1 MGFKEKQIVTIG
13 LLEYMK
19 WDWLNTVHR
28 LACYYDSIG
37 REDNFSSKGVT
48 EELNDMTIFSYSCS
62 GGILYRSLGLQFK
75 SPFINMRVPEKDFL
89 RFLHFPRE
97 YIQAPLKLV
106 DAAQDAENNYYPIF
120 SLYDIKVH
128 MIHYHDFQQAAEKW
142 EERKQ
147 RINWGNVFVMM
158 GTDLWYIADEFD
170 RLPYKHKAC
179 IVPFATKLKSCI
191 TVDKLEEDDIY
202 SMVLEIAR
210 GKYPRYYQALLQ
222 KMCE

>member
-1 MGFKEKQIVTIG
+1 
-13 LLEYMK
+13 MK

-28 LACYYDSIG
+28 LICHYDSIG

-75 SPFINMRVPEKDFL
+75 SPFINMYVPESDFL

-97 YIQAPLKLV
+97 YMQAPLKLV
-106 DAAQDAENNYYPIF
+106 DEGQYQNGYYPIC

-128 MIHYHDFQQAAEKW
+128 MVHYHDFKQAAEKW

-147 RINWGNVFVMM
+147 RINWENVFVMM
-158 GTDLWYIADEFD
+158 GTDSWQIADEFD

-179 IVPFATKLKSCI
+179 IVSFATKLKSCI
-191 TVDKLEEDDIY
+191 TIDKIEEGTLY
-202 SMVLEIAR
+202 RMVIEIAR

-222 KMCE
+222 KMRE